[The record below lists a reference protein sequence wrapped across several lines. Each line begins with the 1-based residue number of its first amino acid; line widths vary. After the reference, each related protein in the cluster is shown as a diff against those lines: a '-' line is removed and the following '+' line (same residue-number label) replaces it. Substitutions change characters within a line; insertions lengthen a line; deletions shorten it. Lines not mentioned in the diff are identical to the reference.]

1 MQLFEKKSKMKDDS
15 AWVPPAP
22 DAPEQQETSE
32 AAKEKMGWVSPS
44 YSLSRSVQLDPK
56 EMEEKRCVA
65 ILTDAPEVEPYRI
78 LRAQIIKRIQ
88 ERGGNTIMVTSPLP
102 GEGKT
107 LTAVNLAFTFA
118 REFKQTVLLVDCDL
132 RRQQVHRMLGYDSD
146 KGIIDHLVRDVPMN
160 ELIVW
165 PGIEKLTVI
174 SGGETVR
181 ESSELLGS
189 PRMKE
194 LVASMKDRYP
204 DRYVL
209 FDAPPVL
216 SAADALALAPLVDH
230 ILLVVQA
237 GKTSVPDVNWALQL
251 LPKDKILGIVLNRT
265 ESSSSQPYYKY
276 KYK

>member
-1 MQLFEKKSKMKDDS
+1 MQLFEKKSKMKDE
-15 AWVPPAP
+15 P
-22 DAPEQQETSE
+22 TE
-32 AAKEKMGWVSPS
+32 AAEEKMGWISPS
-44 YSLSRSVQLDPK
+44 YSSSRPVQLDP
-56 EMEEKRCVA
+56 EAMAERRCVG
-65 ILTDAPEVEPYRI
+65 ILTDSPELEPYRI
-78 LRAQIIKRIQ
+78 LRTQIIKRIQ
-88 ERGGNTIMVTSPLP
+88 ERGGNTIMITSPLP

-132 RRQQVHRMLGYDSD
+132 RRQQVHLMLGYDSD
-146 KGIIDHLVRDVPMN
+146 KGVIDYLLRDVPMN

-174 SGGETVR
+174 SGGGTVQ

-189 PRMKE
+189 PRMQA

-209 FDAPPVL
+209 FDVPPVL
-216 SAADALALAPLVDH
+216 SAADALVFAPFVDH

-237 GKTSVPDVNWALQL
+237 GKTSVPDVKRALQL
-251 LPKDKILGIVLNRT
+251 LPREKVLGIVLNRMDT
-265 ESSSSQPYYKY
+265 PSQTYY
-276 KYK
+276 

>member
-1 MQLFEKKSKMKDDS
+1 
-15 AWVPPAP
+15 
-22 DAPEQQETSE
+22 
-32 AAKEKMGWVSPS
+32 
-44 YSLSRSVQLDPK
+44 
-56 EMEEKRCVA
+56 
-65 ILTDAPEVEPYRI
+65 
-78 LRAQIIKRIQ
+78 
-88 ERGGNTIMVTSPLP
+88 MVTSPLP

-118 REFKQTVLLVDCDL
+118 REFKHTVLLVDCDL

-146 KGIIDHLVRDVPMN
+146 KGIIDYLLRDVPMN

-174 SGGETVR
+174 SGGGTIQ

-237 GKTSVPDVNWALQL
+237 GKTPVPDVNRALQL
-251 LPKDKILGIVLNRT
+251 LPQDKVLGIVMNRMET
-265 ESSSSQPYYKY
+265 PSKTYYY
-276 KYK
+276 

>member
-1 MQLFEKKSKMKDDS
+1 MQLFEKKSTLKDEP
-15 AWVPPAP
+15 AWASTAT
-22 DAPEQQETSE
+22 DAPAQRDTAE
-32 AAKEKMGWVSPS
+32 AGEEKMGWVSPS
-44 YSLSRSVQLDPK
+44 YSSSRSVRLDPK
-56 EMEEKRCVA
+56 AMAEKRCVG

-78 LRAQIIKRIQ
+78 LRTQIIKRTQ

-132 RRQQVHRMLGYDSD
+132 RRQQIHLMLGYDSD
-146 KGIIDHLVRDVPMN
+146 KGIIDHLLRDVPMN

-174 SGGETVR
+174 SGGRTVQ

-189 PRMKE
+189 LRMQT
-194 LVASMKDRYP
+194 LVANMKDRYP

-216 SAADALALAPLVDH
+216 AAADALALAPLVDH

-237 GKTSVPDVNWALQL
+237 GKTSVPDINRALQL
-251 LPKDKILGIVLNRT
+251 LPKEKVLGIVLNRMET
-265 ESSSSQPYYKY
+265 PSRTYC
-276 KYK
+276 

>member
-1 MQLFEKKSKMKDDS
+1 MQLFEKKSKMKDEP
-15 AWVPPAP
+15 AWAPPAK
-22 DAPEQQETSE
+22 DAPLKQETAE
-32 AAKEKMGWVSPS
+32 AGEEKMGWVSPS
-44 YSLSRSVQLDPK
+44 YSSLRSVRLDPK
-56 EMEEKRCVA
+56 AMEEKRCVA
-65 ILTDAPEVEPYRI
+65 ILTDAPEMEPYRI
-78 LRAQIIKRIQ
+78 LRTQIIKRTQ

-132 RRQQVHRMLGYDSD
+132 RRQQIHLMLGYDSD
-146 KGIIDHLVRDVPMN
+146 KGIIDYLLRDVPMN
-160 ELIVW
+160 ELTVW

-174 SGGETVR
+174 SGGKTVQ

-189 PRMKE
+189 PRMHA

-216 SAADALALAPLVDH
+216 STADTLALAPLVDH

-237 GKTSVPDVNWALQL
+237 GKTSVPDVNRALQL
-251 LPKDKILGIVLNRT
+251 LPKDKVLGIVLNRM
-265 ESSSSQPYYKY
+265 
-276 KYK
+276 

>member
-1 MQLFEKKSKMKDDS
+1 MQLFEKKSKRKDEA
-15 AWVPPAP
+15 AWVPPAT
-22 DAPEQQETSE
+22 DAPEKLETAE

-65 ILTDAPEVEPYRI
+65 ILTDSPEVEPYRI
-78 LRAQIIKRIQ
+78 LRTQIIKRIQ
-88 ERGGNTIMVTSPLP
+88 ERGGNTIMITSPLP

-146 KGIIDHLVRDVPMN
+146 KGIIDYLIRDVPMN

-174 SGGETVR
+174 SGGSTVQ

-237 GKTSVPDVNWALQL
+237 GKTPMPDINRALQL
-251 LPKDKILGIVLNRT
+251 LQNEKVLGIVMNRMDT
-265 ESSSSQPYYKY
+265 PSHSYY
-276 KYK
+276 

>member
-1 MQLFEKKSKMKDDS
+1 MQLFGKKSKIKDEPEW
-15 AWVPPAP
+15 APPAA
-22 DAPEQQETSE
+22 DAPGQQETAE
-32 AAKEKMGWVSPS
+32 AGEEKMGWVSPS
-44 YSLSRSVQLDPK
+44 YSSSRTVRLDPK
-56 EMEEKRCVA
+56 AMAEKRCVA

-78 LRAQIIKRIQ
+78 LRTQIIKRIQ
-88 ERGGNTIMVTSPLP
+88 EQGGNTIMVTSPLP

-132 RRQQVHRMLGYDSD
+132 RRQQIHQMLGYDSD
-146 KGIIDHLVRDVPMN
+146 KGIIDYLLQGVPMN

-174 SGGETVR
+174 SGGRTIQ

-216 SAADALALAPLVDH
+216 STADALALAPLVDH

-237 GKTSVPDVNWALQL
+237 GKTSVPDVNRTLQL
-251 LPKDKILGIVLNRT
+251 LPKEKVLGIVLNQMDT
-265 ESSSSQPYYKY
+265 PSQSYY
-276 KYK
+276 